1 MIEDFM
7 AELEQPIRA
16 IKLLTIFMQ
25 EQVYDECAFVI
36 NKDLRD
42 KNENTLALNYAIELV
57 NKDILELKRRYYK
70 KMCREKYGL

>member
-25 EQVYDECAFVI
+25 EQVCDDCTFFI
-36 NKDLRD
+36 NKDQRD
-42 KNENTLALNYAIELV
+42 KNENTLAINYAIELV
-57 NKDILELKRRYYK
+57 NKDILKLKRKYYK
-70 KMCREKYGL
+70 KMYRERYGA